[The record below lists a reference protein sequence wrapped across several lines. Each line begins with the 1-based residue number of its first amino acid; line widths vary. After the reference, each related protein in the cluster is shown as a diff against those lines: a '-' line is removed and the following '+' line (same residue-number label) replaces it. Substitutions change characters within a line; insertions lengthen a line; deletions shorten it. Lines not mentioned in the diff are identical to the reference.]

1 MPQNEG
7 VDIVTE
13 PQSWVLIG
21 VFASAVLGMMTW
33 QTILLNRTIDTSIRR
48 VETKLDAK
56 FEVVGTKL
64 EHLDRDVQALTRHVF
79 GADRD

>member
-1 MPQNEG
+1 M
-7 VDIVTE
+7 TE

-48 VETKLDAK
+48 VETKIDAK
-56 FEVVGTKL
+56 FEVVEIKL
-64 EHLDRDVQALTRHVF
+64 THLDRDVQALTRHVF

>member
-1 MPQNEG
+1 M
-7 VDIVTE
+7 TE

-48 VETKLDAK
+48 IETKIDAK
-56 FEVVGTKL
+56 FEVVEMKL
-64 EHLDRDVQALTRHVF
+64 THLDRDVQALTRHVF